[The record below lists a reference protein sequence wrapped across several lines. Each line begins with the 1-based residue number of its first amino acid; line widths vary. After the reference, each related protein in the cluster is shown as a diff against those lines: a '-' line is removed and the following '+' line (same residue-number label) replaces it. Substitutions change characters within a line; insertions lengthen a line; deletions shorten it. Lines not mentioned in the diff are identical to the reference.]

1 MRLSETIDKYTLLQN
16 PAQRSVFI
24 YSPIQIIFLSSC
36 AMSGHVL
43 EINLQTS
50 LDGGLYL

>member
-16 PAQRSVFI
+16 TAQRLVFI

-36 AMSGHVL
+36 AMPGHVL
-43 EINLQTS
+43 EINLQT
-50 LDGGLYL
+50 GIRWELYL